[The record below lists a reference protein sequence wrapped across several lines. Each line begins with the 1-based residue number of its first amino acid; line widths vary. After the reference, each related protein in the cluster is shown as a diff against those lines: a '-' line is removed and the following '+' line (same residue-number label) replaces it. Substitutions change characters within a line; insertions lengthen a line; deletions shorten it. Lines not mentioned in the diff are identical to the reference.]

1 MYSQAELLTLLGT
14 IVAWCGAF
22 VLAAILLYARREYGP
37 NKSRTMG
44 AILIDTSLGFAALVV
59 VIAGLPLVRI
69 VWPDVL
75 PLPVSRLVN
84 VGSLVGVIWFAVA
97 RLLVW
102 LLKGDAGQTAP
113 RPRGGIE

>member
-14 IVAWCGAF
+14 IVAWIGAF

-59 VIAGLPLVRI
+59 VIGGVPLVRI
-69 VWPDVL
+69 IWPDFL
-75 PLPVSRLVN
+75 PLWAARTIN
-84 VGSLVGVIWFAVA
+84 VGSLVFVIWFAVA
-97 RLLVW
+97 RLLIW
-102 LLKGDAGQTAP
+102 LLPGDAGQTAP
-113 RPRGGIE
+113 RPHSGIE

>member
-14 IVAWCGAF
+14 IVAWLGAF

-59 VIAGLPLVRI
+59 VIAALPLVRI
-69 VWPDVL
+69 IWPEFL
-75 PLPVSRLVN
+75 PLMVSRFVS
-84 VGSLVGVIWFAVA
+84 VGSLVAVIWFAVG

-102 LLKGDAGQTAP
+102 LLRGDAGQTGP
-113 RPRGGIE
+113 RPHGGID